1 MCGIVGAVHA
11 EPNHA
16 DQLLIRRMCALIRR
30 RGPDDDGFFFD
41 GQAGLG
47 MRRLAIIDVNS
58 GRQPVY
64 NEDRTVA
71 VVFNGEIYNYK
82 DLREA
87 LLKRGHLLTTHSDTE
102 CIAHLYEDFGEDYVT
117 HLRGMFAIAI
127 WDVRQKKLL
136 LARDRFGIKPLYYW
150 QDGRDL
156 YFGSELKC
164 LLSVDRYKRQ
174 MDLQS
179 VSEFFT
185 FKYVPGP
192 RTIYHGI
199 SELSPGH
206 TAVWRNGELTV
217 RRYWQLKFSPDHSK
231 SVEYYREGLLHH
243 LEEAVRLHLVS
254 EVPLGSF
261 LSGGIDS
268 SAIVALMAKICP
280 GNVKTFTVGFGDGQ
294 PGADE
299 RPYASTIAQIFKTDH
314 SECVYDDPQAQVES
328 ILPLM
333 IQAFDEPFADSSMI
347 PNYLICQAARQWVT
361 VALSGIGGDELF
373 AGYERYRG
381 ALATDSY
388 QRFPKLLR
396 NGINAAIRSLPQWE
410 FPGLWIDRM
419 KRFVDGAEL
428 PLPERY
434 QQYLSAFTE
443 LGKNSLFS
451 QDFLNEMRKA
461 DTITTEL
468 AMHKVEQCRD
478 PLEWILF
485 TDMETYLPDDELRK
499 ADRLSMW
506 HSLEVRV
513 PFLDHKL
520 VEFVATIPS
529 QLKLKGWEKKHILI
543 KSLEGILPDSIL
555 RRRKQG
561 FSIPLGAWLRGPLRD
576 LVYAHLSP
584 SHLRDLGMFREN
596 AIERIL
602 DEHAQGRKN
611 HETQIWTLLTFM
623 LWERSYMQSGHRGQV
638 SQGTNP

>member
-1 MCGIVGAVHA
+1 MCGIVGSVHA
-11 EPNHA
+11 APGQG
-16 DQLLIRRMCALIRR
+16 DQQEVRRMCSLIRR
-30 RGPDDDGFFFD
+30 RGPDDEGFYFD
-41 GQAGLG
+41 DQVGLG

-58 GRQPVY
+58 GRQPVF

-71 VVFNGEIYNYK
+71 VVFNGEIYNYRE
-82 DLREA
+82 LREN
-87 LLKRGHLLTTHSDTE
+87 LVKRGHRLVTHSDTE
-102 CIAHLYEDFGEDYVT
+102 CIVHLYEDFGEECAS

-127 WDVRQKKLL
+127 WDLRQKKLV

-150 QDGRDL
+150 QNGRDL

-164 LLSVDRYKRQ
+164 LLSLSHFERR
-174 MDLQS
+174 MDFQS

-192 RTIYHGI
+192 RTIYDGI
-199 SELSPGH
+199 IELPPGSL
-206 TAVWRNGELTV
+206 AVWKNGTLTT
-217 RRYWQLKFSPDHSK
+217 RRYWQFKFSHEAGK
-231 SVEYYREGLLHH
+231 SSEYYRDGLLHH

-268 SAIVALMAKICP
+268 SAVVALMSKICP

-299 RPYASTIAQIFKTDH
+299 RPYARTIAEMFGTDH
-314 SECVYDDPQAQVES
+314 SECLYENPQQQVES

-347 PNYLICQAARQWVT
+347 PNYLICQAARKWVT

-381 ALATDSY
+381 ALAADAY
-388 QRFPKLLR
+388 QRVP
-396 NGINAAIRSLPQWE
+396 GVVTAAADALIRSLPRWE
-410 FPGLWIDRM
+410 FGGLWIDRL
-419 KRFVDGAEL
+419 KRFVEGARL
-428 PLPERY
+428 PMPERY
-434 QQYLSAFTE
+434 QRYLSAFTE
-443 LGKNSLFS
+443 LDKNGLFS
-451 QDFLNEMRKA
+451 QEFRDELKENGRAEV
-461 DTITTEL
+461 EL
-468 AMHKVEQCRD
+468 AMRKVEQCRD
-478 PLEWILF
+478 PLEWLLL

-520 VEFVATIPS
+520 AEFVATIPS
-529 QLKLKGWEKKHILI
+529 NLKLKGWEKKHVLI
-543 KSLEGILPDSIL
+543 ESLKGILPESIL

-561 FSIPLGAWLRGPLRD
+561 FSIPLDQWLRGPLRD
-576 LVYAHLSP
+576 LLRSHLSA
-584 SHLRDLGMFREN
+584 SKLKRIGLFNVRTIENLLEEHDRGLR
-596 AIERIL
+596 
-602 DEHAQGRKN
+602 N
-611 HETQIWTLLTFM
+611 HETQLWALLTFVVWHD
-623 LWERSYMQSGHRGQV
+623 LYIVNCRNDSARS
-638 SQGTNP
+638 

>member
-1 MCGIVGAVHA
+1 MCGIVGAVHLESGSA
-11 EPNHA
+11 NEK
-16 DQLLIRRMCALIRR
+16 LVRRMCALISR

-41 GQAGLG
+41 GQVGLG

-58 GRQPVY
+58 GRQPVF

-71 VVFNGEIYNYK
+71 VVFNGEIYNYQE
-82 DLREA
+82 LREG
-87 LLKRGHLLTTHSDTE
+87 LLKRGHVLTSHSDTE
-102 CIAHLYEDFGEDYVT
+102 CIVHLYEDFGEDYVT
-117 HLRGMFAIAI
+117 HLRGMFTIAL
-127 WDVRQKKLL
+127 WDLRQKKLL

-150 QDGRDL
+150 QDGGDL

-164 LLSVDRYKRQ
+164 LLAVDRYERQ

-179 VSEFFT
+179 VSDFFT

-192 RTIYHGI
+192 RTIYRGI
-199 SELSPGH
+199 AELPPGH
-206 TAVWRNGELTV
+206 TAVWKSGEFTT
-217 RRYWQLKFSPDHSK
+217 RRYWQLKFSTDHNK
-231 SVEYYREGLLHH
+231 SVDYYREGLLHH

-280 GNVKTFTVGFGDGQ
+280 GNVKTFTVGFGEGQ

-299 RPYASTIAQIFKTDH
+299 RPYARTVAELFKTDH
-314 SECVYDDPQAQVES
+314 SECVYDNPQTQVES

-333 IQAFDEPFADSSMI
+333 LEAFDEPFADSSMI
-347 PNYLICQAARQWVT
+347 PNYLVCQAARQWVT
-361 VALSGIGGDELF
+361 VAMSGIGGDELF

-381 ALATDSY
+381 ALAANTY
-388 QRFPKLLR
+388 QRLPGVLR
-396 NGINAAIRSLPQWE
+396 HSLHALIHSLPQWDMT
-410 FPGLWIDRM
+410 GLWIDRM
-419 KRFVDGAEL
+419 KRFVDGAAL

-443 LGKNSLFS
+443 PDKACLFS
-451 QDFLNEMRKA
+451 QDFLNELKKA
-461 DTITTEL
+461 YVGSAEL

-478 PLEWILF
+478 PLEWILL

-529 QLKLKGWEKKHILI
+529 HLKLKGWEKKHILI

-561 FSIPLGAWLRGPLRD
+561 FSIPLGAWLRGPLRE
-576 LVYAHLSP
+576 LMRANLCGEA
-584 SHLRDLGMFREN
+584 LRDLGFFN
-596 AIERIL
+596 VQAVERML
-602 DEHAQGRKN
+602 DEHDRGVRN
-611 HETQIWTLLTFM
+611 YETQLWTLMIFAIWHRTYMKVSGSRVAGTTF
-623 LWERSYMQSGHRGQV
+623 S
-638 SQGTNP
+638 